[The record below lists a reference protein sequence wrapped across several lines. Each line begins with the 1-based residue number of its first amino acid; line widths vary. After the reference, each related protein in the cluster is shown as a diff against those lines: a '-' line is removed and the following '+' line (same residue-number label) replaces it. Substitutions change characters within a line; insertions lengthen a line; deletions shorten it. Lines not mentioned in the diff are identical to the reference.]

1 MAKTTTK
8 RKGRLPKAV
17 SEKRRRDGKRMFIN
31 GLSHSEIAEIT
42 EVHIDTVKNWGR
54 LDEWNEAKK
63 MHAVS
68 IGEMKNEVLNTFHAL
83 KQGEKPK
90 VSADAIRKLVVAFQD
105 LNDKRKNA
113 AYAIENFNLLTD
125 ALIAEAMEASSKKD
139 KDNRL
144 EIVKY
149 TSAVMQKVANK
160 LYQDSLKDD

>member
-1 MAKTTTK
+1 MATKTT

-17 SEKRRRDGKRMFIN
+17 SEKRKRDGKRMFIN
-31 GLSHSEIAEIT
+31 GLSHTEIAEIF
-42 EVHIDTVKNWGR
+42 EVHIDTVKNWAK
-54 LDEWNEAKK
+54 LDEWEEARK

-68 IGEMKNEVLNTFHAL
+68 IGEMKAEVLNTFHAL
-83 KQGEKPK
+83 KSGEKPK

-125 ALIAEAMEASSKKD
+125 ALINKAMEATSKKD
-139 KDNRL
+139 KNSRL

-149 TSAVMQKVANK
+149 ASAVMQDVANE
-160 LYQDSLKDD
+160 LYQDSLKND